1 MNTNIRS
8 DKWTHF
14 WLSVT
19 TLIFIANFYLYVS
32 NLQILLLSS
41 SSIKNLFW
49 SPNCHEFYVQGIQ
62 EFLLFFITCGKTCGV
77 PPPSLGA
84 ASLCVFLLFLDSTA
98 HDGVPAPGTHGN
110 DSVLHRLYIFKS
122 KQECETRDFTLWYV
136 HVKVHSGTFLT
147 VSVSPG
153 VAHAWGTVLPLSVP
167 LMSPLSWPLSFLVSF
182 LVPTGII
189 IPGFRVVYYWG
200 PGRRHTSRHG
210 WRISSLGWGRKGQ
223 SGDLGSAFPE
233 TNFAQI
239 YNNKDFYSCGQHV
252 LTDRNRRSWV
262 ESSEVLCV

>member
-1 MNTNIRS
+1 MC
-8 DKWTHF
+8 
-14 WLSVT
+14 
-19 TLIFIANFYLYVS
+19 LIFRFSSCPVFLLRTYS
-32 NLQILLLSS
+32 DHQIVMSSMYKAFKSFCCFLLPAGRLVASLLLLSVPPLS
-41 SSIKNLFW
+41 VSFFFFSTQPLTMAF
-49 SPNCHEFYVQGIQ
+49 P
-62 EFLLFFITCGKTCGV
+62 LLVLTVTIAFFIAYTFLNQNKNVRQEILLHDTCM
-77 PPPSLGA
+77 S
-84 ASLCVFLLFLDSTA
+84 
-98 HDGVPAPGTHGN
+98 
-110 DSVLHRLYIFKS
+110 R
-122 KQECETRDFTLWYV
+122 FTPV
-136 HVKVHSGTFLT
+136 HFAMCTFTFLT